1 MIKSDSG
8 LGRAVQ
14 RTLILALTILICGCG
29 ASTKIDEFIPT
40 RIVSVGDALSYQGT
54 AANGYNDL
62 LTVNGDGTVNN
73 WLVELATNYGIT
85 FDPTATAFAK
95 PNARVADLPSQ
106 LNGFVPQVGDM
117 LVIQGGNNDILFHTQ
132 AVINKTETPAQALST
147 MTSLGYTFQLFARAQ
162 LSNFSHILIL
172 NANDLK
178 GSMFAQ
184 NNAAA
189 FAASAPSYT
198 GGITQFILDLTRA
211 FNSAIISNA
220 GTYASGQGVRLFD
233 AEGLL
238 LTADLQG
245 YGITTAGLTM
255 EACSGFNVGL
265 NCNYNPTTST
275 GTADPNYA
283 AYLYADDTNLTPVG
297 HRLLGNLA
305 YLFLRSPKGW

>member
-8 LGRAVQ
+8 VNRLIHRTITLGLSLLLCA
-14 RTLILALTILICGCG
+14 CG

-54 AANGYNDL
+54 AANAYTDR
-62 LTVNGDGTVNN
+62 LTVNGDATVNN
-73 WLVELATNYGIT
+73 WIDELAADYGIA
-85 FDPTATAFAK
+85 FDPSATGFAT
-95 PNARVADLPSQ
+95 PNARVADLPAQ
-106 LNGFVPQVGDM
+106 LNGFVPQAGDM
-117 LVIQGGNNDILFHTQ
+117 LVIQGGNNDILFHTT
-132 AVINKTETPAQALST
+132 AVIRHTETPAQALSI
-147 MTSLGYTFQLFARAQ
+147 MSALGTTFQQFARSQ

-178 GSMFAQ
+178 GSVFAQ

-189 FAASAPSYT
+189 FAAAWPTYT

-211 FNSAIISNA
+211 YNSSIISNA
-220 GTYASGQGVRLFD
+220 GTYASGQGVRMFD

-245 YGITTAGLTM
+245 YGITTAGLTL
-255 EACSGFNVGL
+255 EACVGFNVGM
-265 NCNYNPTTST
+265 NCNYNPLTSS
-275 GTADPNYA
+275 GSADPNYIG
-283 AYLYADDTNLTPVG
+283 YLYADDTNLTPVA

-305 YLFLRSPKGW
+305 YTFLRSPKGW